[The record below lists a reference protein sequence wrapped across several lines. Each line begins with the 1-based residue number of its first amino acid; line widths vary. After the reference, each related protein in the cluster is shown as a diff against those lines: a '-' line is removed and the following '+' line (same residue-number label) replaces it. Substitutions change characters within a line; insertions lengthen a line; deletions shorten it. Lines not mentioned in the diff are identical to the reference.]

1 MLSFDI
7 HEIAILIMN
16 EDHKQ
21 ILIRICPGLMV
32 QWVSRRELNC
42 KKKVSS

>member
-7 HEIAILIMN
+7 HEIAIFIMN

-21 ILIRICPGLMV
+21 ILI
-32 QWVSRRELNC
+32 LNGP
-42 KKKVSS
+42 VG

>member
-7 HEIAILIMN
+7 HEIAIFIMN

-21 ILIRICPGLMV
+21 ILLRICPGQYGPV
-32 QWVSRRELNC
+32 G
-42 KKKVSS
+42 

>member
-7 HEIAILIMN
+7 HEIAIFIMN

-21 ILIRICPGLMV
+21 ILIRICPGLYGPV
-32 QWVSRRELNC
+32 G
-42 KKKVSS
+42 

>member
-7 HEIAILIMN
+7 HEIVIFIMN

-21 ILIRICPGLMV
+21 ILIRICTGLYGPV
-32 QWVSRRELNC
+32 G
-42 KKKVSS
+42 